1 MESLSQ
7 ENNKLRVQL
16 QMAKKEAKNLRD
28 SLDRT
33 LKAAY
38 NLALENSALKSEKG
52 ALALECHKEIDYS
65 DKLQKKIDKLKKGL
79 ANAKKKKN

>member
-7 ENNKLRVQL
+7 ENNKLRTQL
-16 QMAKKEAKNLRD
+16 QMAKKEARSLRD

-33 LKAAY
+33 LKVAFK
-38 NLALENSALKSEKG
+38 LAVENATLKSEKG

-65 DKLQKKIDKLKKGL
+65 DKLQKQIDKLKKEL